1 MSCMKSASHA
11 FRSGAKERSSARPFA
26 RPSVGSPIRVRPR
39 EKARRERRR
48 VVRPRGRPIG
58 LGRAPRSLS
67 ARSTPT
73 LKGKREGGYYCS
85 FMSEQVA
92 LLAFSPEKQGVSQTQ
107 TSVGK

>member
-1 MSCMKSASHA
+1 MKSASHVSLRRQRA
-11 FRSGAKERSSARPFA
+11 FVRPSLRPSVRREPHPRSSARE
-26 RPSVGSPIRVRPR
+26 S
-39 EKARRERRR
+39 KAGGGERRR

-58 LGRAPRSLS
+58 LGRDPRSLS

-73 LKGKREGGYYCS
+73 QRGRREGGYYCS